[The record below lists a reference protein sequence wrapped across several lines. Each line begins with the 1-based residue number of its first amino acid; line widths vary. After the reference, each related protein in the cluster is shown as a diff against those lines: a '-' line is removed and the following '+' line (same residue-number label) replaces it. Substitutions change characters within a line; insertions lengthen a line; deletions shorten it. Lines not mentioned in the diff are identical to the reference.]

1 MQEVGVHTLN
11 WIEKLR
17 KEYPIVVK
25 SKNDN
30 EKTKNSE
37 LDNKIIQTL
46 AIHLMCISQNDVF
59 SRPHTV
65 NLSATC
71 KSRNRS

>member
-25 SKNDN
+25 LKKGN

-37 LDNKIIQTL
+37 LDNKSYTNVGN
-46 AIHLMCISQNDVF
+46 SFDVY
-59 SRPHTV
+59 
-65 NLSATC
+65 
-71 KSRNRS
+71 